1 MPETAAKQGDW
12 SQLKRQADHS
22 TGYAQGLQLRSGLY
36 AISRL
41 LQDKEAVAYFSDG
54 SIRGQ
59 WRPSGDIQSD
69 DIGAPSGE
77 SIPRVAQAYFDA
89 IIQQLSRNGWE
100 FKKSFTNEESME
112 PVATEISTLGQDID
126 ATLDDVSQW
135 TPAQLASAILQADV
149 ESDMPKLREM
159 ILVAED
165 TGFAVG
171 QSNQLAPWLLSFAER
186 HRDSNDPQDEA
197 AVWSAIRTGASMLT
211 PDAAGSLR
219 LLLEPGHS
227 IETSLVTVK
236 MLGRIFEA
244 QPPTDVDQ
252 HMDLAAEVR
261 QIADSLL
268 NRYAITISQSA
279 AMVHLAIYALV
290 AMADGNTQGVVET
303 VRGLGVA
310 WFTRRT
316 TRKLR
321 ELRDTWAS
329 RPTPVSDGPR
339 GILDNA
345 LQTLEQD

>member
-1 MPETAAKQGDW
+1 MPEPAAVQRNW
-12 SQLKRQADHS
+12 PQPKRQADHS

-41 LQDKEAVAYFSDG
+41 LQDEEAVAYFSDG

-59 WRPSGDIQSD
+59 WRPSGDPQSD
-69 DIGAPSGE
+69 DIDAPSGRLTPEMARVVIDALKQHDLAWE
-77 SIPRVAQAYFDA
+77 S
-89 IIQQLSRNGWE
+89 
-100 FKKSFTNEESME
+100 EETFADEE
-112 PVATEISTLGQDID
+112 PVEPAVTERPAIGQDID
-126 ATLDDVSQW
+126 TTLDDVSQW
-135 TPAQLASAILQADV
+135 TPDQLASAILQADV

-159 ILVAED
+159 ILAAED
-165 TGFAVG
+165 TGFTVD
-171 QSNQLAPWLLSFAER
+171 QSNQLAPWLLNFAER

-211 PDAAGSLR
+211 PDAADGLR

-244 QPPTDVDQ
+244 QPPAEVDQ
-252 HMDLAAEVR
+252 HEGLTTEVR

-268 NRYAITISQSA
+268 NRYAITVSQSA
-279 AMVHLAIYALV
+279 AMAHLAIYALV
-290 AMADGNTQGVVET
+290 AMADSNTQGVVEA

-310 WFTRRT
+310 WFTRRM

-345 LQTLEQD
+345 LQTLERD